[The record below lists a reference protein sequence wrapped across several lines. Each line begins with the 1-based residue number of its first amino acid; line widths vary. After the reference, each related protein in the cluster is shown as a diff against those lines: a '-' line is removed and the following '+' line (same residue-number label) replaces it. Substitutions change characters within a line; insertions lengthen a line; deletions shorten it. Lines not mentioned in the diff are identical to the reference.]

1 MESKILRF
9 YLGIY
14 RHPGTGATID
24 EMWQWDDGRLEGIHG
39 YLTWWFPTR
48 KLAFSAEWEPIRDEE
63 IEQFRTAPELRR
75 RVLKS
80 FYRMLRFYGLAV
92 QRPAPRDVD
101 SAARPL
107 AVGRAENWDE
117 RRASWITRDNHNYR
131 RISRILQSLV
141 LLGFKDAAD
150 MFLDALVGIYEEN
163 RKTIGATTRDF
174 WSSSVSDPRY
184 WNGTL

>member
-9 YLGIY
+9 YMGIS
-14 RHPGTGATID
+14 RHPGTDATIE
-24 EMWQWDDGRLEGIHG
+24 EMWQWDDSRMEGIRS

-48 KLAFSAEWEPIRDEE
+48 KQAVSTDWEPIRDEE

-75 RVLKS
+75 RVLRS
-80 FYRMLRFYGLAV
+80 FYRMLRFYGLE
-92 QRPAPRDVD
+92 VD
-101 SAARPL
+101 ASARPL
-107 AVGRAENWDE
+107 AIRKADNWQE
-117 RRASWITRDNHNYR
+117 RSAAWITQDNYNYR

-150 MFLDALVGIYEEN
+150 MFLEALLGIYEEN
-163 RKTIGATTRDF
+163 RRVIGATTREF
-174 WSSSVSDPRY
+174 WSQSVNDSRY